1 MSCQSLPFLPGKVDE
16 SSTLRVSSFHLGVLE
31 SCHVTQLPFA
41 EIAAAA
47 VARGVLLPLIATIE
61 KRLKGGCGK
70 QYKIV
75 AMARGV
81 LLPLIATIEKRLK
94 GGCGREWVN
103 VVKCNIAVVARGVCS
118 LSSPPS
124 KKGLKVGVVGSG

>member
-1 MSCQSLPFLPGKVDE
+1 MDSRSSFLVSESPPFSPPGKVDE
-16 SSTLRVSSFHLGVLE
+16 SSTLRVSSFHLGGLE

-61 KRLKGGCGK
+61 KRLKGGCGS
-70 QYKIV
+70 
-75 AMARGV
+75 
-81 LLPLIATIEKRLK
+81 
-94 GGCGREWVN
+94 GCVN
-103 VVKCNIAVVARGVCS
+103 VINRKIAVVARGVCS

-124 KKGLKVGVVGSG
+124 KKGLKVGVVGGAVA